1 MAEIAKLPNP
11 SSELMSAILINLND
25 RAKFRVTGADRV
37 RFLNGQLT
45 NNILEL
51 RSGSAIYAC
60 ALTGKGKL
68 SADLFVAATAAGNYL
83 DTESI
88 LRETLAAR
96 LEKYIIADDVIL
108 EDISEDF
115 GLFHLI
121 DPNSPSAAARALATA
136 ASSKATGR
144 FLIESTRFGIEGID
158 LWFPANETE
167 AVKEELRLSPLDPA
181 SAEDFRIERGIAR
194 WPNELSENVIPQEA
208 GLDTRAVSYT
218 KGCYLG
224 QEVVSRIKSIG
235 HVNRHLCGLVPA
247 EEASLQVGD
256 KLHSAQEPHKEV
268 GNITSVG
275 RSSSNRIPIAL
286 GYVRRG
292 FDTAGTTLQVERNN
306 TLIGSIK
313 VCSLPFDSP

>member
-1 MAEIAKLPNP
+1 
-11 SSELMSAILINLND
+11 MSAILVDLSD

-51 RSGSAIYAC
+51 RPGSAMYAC
-60 ALTGKGKL
+60 ALTAKGKL

-96 LEKYIIADDVIL
+96 LEKYIIADDVTL
-108 EDISEDF
+108 EDVSEEF

-121 DPNSPSAAARALATA
+121 EPNSPDVGARALATA
-136 ASSKATGR
+136 VSSVATGR
-144 FLIESTRFGIEGID
+144 FLIESVRFDIGGID
-158 LWFPANETE
+158 LWFPTNETE
-167 AVKEELRLSPLDPA
+167 AVKEELRLSPLDAA
-181 SAEDFRIERGIAR
+181 SVENFRIERGIAR

-208 GLDTRAVSYT
+208 GLGERAISYT

-235 HVNRHLCGLVPA
+235 HVNRHLRGLVPV
-247 EEASLQVGD
+247 EEISPQVGD

-268 GNITSVG
+268 GIITSIGRSTSVG
-275 RSSSNRIPIAL
+275 RPIAL

-306 TLIGSIK
+306 TLIGPIK